1 MTMNQL
7 LLRFSVFL
15 SWLADLFPHRS
26 KLHAARFARLHELQG
41 LLSSEVSDTGLLLGI
56 SQFNHVLRVKP
67 TRARRELGNLLVV
80 APTRG
85 GKGLLATSQLLTW
98 PHSVV
103 VNDIKGEL
111 FEQTAGYRS
120 TLGKVYVIDPTGV
133 GYQYDPLLGRRTERQ
148 LYSLAKHLLFEP
160 GEGDGTIFTQRATK
174 MLTMLFLAA
183 RLENQAAGIEKY
195 RLLPYV
201 GQMLNLGL
209 KRAAER
215 LQNISPA
222 LATKFLAG
230 ELAQTN
236 FEDDKFLL
244 SAWGTLD
251 ARLWPLLTNDI
262 LRCFNGSDFTPSE
275 LMEAEQPVTVYL
287 RWPEAELLALS
298 PLVRLLWESLI
309 HELLATFDT
318 AAGRH
323 CHHRRQLKA

>member
-1 MTMNQL
+1 
-7 LLRFSVFL
+7 
-15 SWLADLFPHRS
+15 
-26 KLHAARFARLHELQG
+26 
-41 LLSSEVSDTGLLLGI
+41 
-56 SQFNHVLRVKP
+56 
-67 TRARRELGNLLVV
+67 
-80 APTRG
+80 
-85 GKGLLATSQLLTW
+85 
-98 PHSVV
+98 
-103 VNDIKGEL
+103 
-111 FEQTAGYRS
+111 
-120 TLGKVYVIDPTGV
+120 
-133 GYQYDPLLGRRTERQ
+133 
-148 LYSLAKHLLFEP
+148 
-160 GEGDGTIFTQRATK
+160 
-174 MLTMLFLAA
+174 MLFLAA

-323 CHHRRQLKA
+323 CHPVLLLIDEGGITGIPSLHQSAATVAGRGIYLWLAVQSLSQLDAVYGRARADTLRNNMESQLYYRQASLDTAKYLEDRLGKRSEFAHSQTTHEGTQTSQGQAEQAIPLLTAQGIAQLRDEEIIGFHRNCNRLPPPLLFTPDRLT